1 MNLMT
6 IEEKRL
12 IISWLEDE
20 KLKLNDPDFSK
31 GIDACIIDLKFQIRK
46 EEQNAKRIKTNQFRR
61 KGF

>member
-20 KLKLNDPDFSK
+20 KLKLNTPDFQK

-46 EEQNAKRIKTNQFRR
+46 EEQNAKRIKAN
-61 KGF
+61 